1 MCLLLSYV
9 YPRTETQSTKEG
21 IKTLEQAGV
30 WGCDT
35 NNATLCYCY
44 TTKKLRRNTNR
55 DNSSDCLFI
64 PLLDILMLIILTEL
78 EMIITE

>member
-44 TTKKLRRNTNR
+44 NNKKLRRNTNG
-55 DNSSDCLFI
+55 DNCSDGLFI
-64 PLLDILMLIILTEL
+64 PLLLHIYTTIANRNSCKLL
-78 EMIITE
+78 